1 MGIFKNRDPDFLKAP
16 VMHHSPGSVKIGR
29 PEVRSVQ
36 PGGDISVFEP
46 SWLVIATGI
55 RMLLWN
61 WAQQTA
67 DDIRLR
73 LDLPCLESPVSGK
86 TKPMPGWKRVSPK
99 ASRGW
104 SQPKITLNEKS
115 LFLETDVIRRQKK
128 KRLCRKKDA
137 AVFMYLA

>member
-1 MGIFKNRDPDFLKAP
+1 MGIFKNREPAFLKAP
-16 VMHHSPGSVKIGR
+16 VMHHNPGAVKIGR
-29 PEVRSVQ
+29 PGGRSVR

-61 WAQQTA
+61 LAQQTA
-67 DDIRLR
+67 DEIRLR
-73 LDLPCLESPVSGK
+73 LDSPCLESPVSGK

-104 SQPKITLNEKS
+104 SQPKIALNEKA
-115 LFLETDVIRRQKK
+115 FFWKP
-128 KRLCRKKDA
+128 
-137 AVFMYLA
+137 M